1 MRIAVVGTP
10 KCDDEAETLMASYR
24 GPLLGFVLPLVN
36 GDRGAAE
43 DVVQETMLRAWK
55 HRADLVPD
63 RAGSWLRTVAR
74 NIAISTY
81 HRRRRARPHEV
92 PLDEDAIHSTDDALD
107 HMLDSWQVA
116 AALRTLN
123 RDHQIVIVELFY
135 QRRSVAELAALLSIP
150 EGTVRSRC
158 FYALRALHKALAARG
173 VVRS

>member
-1 MRIAVVGTP
+1 
-10 KCDDEAETLMASYR
+10 MASYR

-55 HRADLVPD
+55 HRAELVPD

-81 HRRRRARPHEV
+81 HRRRRARPHEI
-92 PLDEDAIHSTDDALD
+92 PLDEDAIHATDDGLD
-107 HMLDSWQVA
+107 HMLDSWQVSE
-116 AALRTLN
+116 ALRTLK
-123 RDHQIVIVELFY
+123 RDHQVVIVELFY
-135 QRRSVAELAALLSIP
+135 HRRSVAELAALLSIP

-158 FYALRALHKALAARG
+158 FYALRALRKALAERG
-173 VVRS
+173 IVRS